1 MGLLLWLQPPPL
13 FGQTWTEGPGVRSQP
28 LKPAGQAAQRLTLLS
43 NSALGIHF
51 TNTLSLPRA
60 MANNN
65 LMNGAGVAAGDF
77 DGDGLCD
84 LYFCNLDGPNA
95 LLRNLGSWHFEDV
108 TERAGVACTNQS
120 STGAAFADL
129 NGDGTLDLLVTS
141 CGGPNTCFFND
152 GHGRFTDVT
161 AAAGFLSKAG
171 STSIALADIDGDG
184 DLDVYIA
191 NYADLSILRSG
202 GALNLRRV
210 NGQLT
215 VIGPYAKRIRVVND
229 KMIELGEPDVLYR
242 NDGKGHFTPASWTD
256 GTFLDDQGH
265 PLTAPPEELGLSA
278 MFHDLNGD
286 SAPDLYVCNDYDG
299 PDRVWINDGK
309 GHFRALPKLAMRNS
323 SQFSMSV
330 DIADFNRDG
339 HYDIFVV
346 DMLSRVHALR
356 MTQMGVLDPPPRL
369 IGRFNDRP
377 QIRRNTLF
385 QNRGDHTYAEI
396 ADATGVA
403 ASDWT
408 WCAAFLDVDLD
419 GYEDLLTAN
428 GHAFDIQDIDAMER
442 IQQRGKPSS
451 IEESRSN
458 LLVYPKLLTPNYAF
472 KNLGGKRFEE
482 QGKAWGFDST
492 QVSHGIAV
500 SDLDNDG
507 DLDVVVSCLNSPPLL
522 YRNESTEPRVAIRLK
537 GTGANSAGIGAS
549 IRVTGGP
556 VFQSQEIIAGGRY
569 LSCDQ
574 AMRVFAAGSDKASL
588 TLEVLWRT
596 GRMSRLEGAKPNSL
610 YEFDESGS
618 IAAPPPKPKQTS
630 EPFFSDVSQNL
641 DHRHF
646 EEAFNDFERQP
657 LLPKRLSQTG
667 PGITWFDFDQD
678 GHEDLIIPS
687 GKGGQLC
694 GFRNLGRGRF
704 DFNDAPPF
712 SNEAS
717 ADQTTALGWATSE
730 GNTYL
735 AVGRSQYEGGN
746 LQSPSALLYHFVGG
760 KLKDSGRLPGIP
772 SSTGPMVM
780 ADFDGDGD
788 LDLFVGGRV
797 IPGRY
802 PAPAS
807 SRIFLNHQG
816 NFGVDTNAAVF
827 QSVGLVSGAV
837 SSDLDNDGVPELIL
851 ACEWGAIRVFSHR
864 KGGWH
869 EVTEALGIAPFKGW
883 WNGVTTADVDGD
895 GRMDIVASNWGL
907 NSSYNETPQ
916 KPVQLYYGDFTGDG
930 STSLLETETDP
941 VTQALMPRRDLI
953 VMGAVWPQ
961 LRSVFNSHQAY
972 STASVTAFPGFQ
984 SAESNRVSASHFSS
998 TVFLNRGD
1006 RFIPKP
1012 LPEEAQWAPAFGISA
1027 ADFDGDGNED
1037 LFLGQNFF
1045 GTAPDVPRLDAGR
1058 GLWLRGD
1065 GAGGFIPM
1073 SGTESG
1079 ILIYGEQR
1087 GAALC
1092 DFDEDGRWDLAV
1104 GQNGAQ
1110 TRLFHNL
1117 KGKPGLRVRLI
1128 GPNGNRNGI
1137 GSQLQ
1142 LRSPKGNGP
1151 TREIHV
1157 GSGYLSQDSCVQ
1169 IMTYPTIPSHI
1180 WVRWPG
1186 GKTTESAL
1194 PVNATSIRVDTDG
1207 NVTPQPSDLKQP

>member
-1 MGLLLWLQPPPL
+1 MGLLLWLHSLPL
-13 FGQTWTEGPGVRSQP
+13 SGQSWTEGGGYRFRSLNP
-28 LKPAGQAAQRLTLLS
+28 SLTAPQRLSLLS
-43 NSALGIHF
+43 NPALGIQF

-84 LYFCNLDGPNA
+84 LYFCNLEGRNA
-95 LLRNLGSWHFEDV
+95 LYKNLGNWRFEDV
-108 TERAGVACTNQS
+108 TDRAGVACTNQS

-152 GHGRFTDVT
+152 GKGHFTDVT

-184 DLDVYIA
+184 DLDVYIV

-229 KMIELGEPDVLYR
+229 NKMIELGEPDVLYL

-256 GTFLDDQGH
+256 GTFLDDEGR

-286 SAPDLYVCNDYDG
+286 GAPDLYVCNDYDG

-309 GHFRALPKLAMRNS
+309 GHFRALPRLAMRTS

-339 HYDIFVV
+339 LYDIFVV

-369 IGRFNDRP
+369 IGRFDDRP

-396 ADATGVA
+396 ANAAGVA

-442 IQQRGKPSS
+442 IQQRGKPSG

-458 LLVYPKLLTPNYAF
+458 LLLYPKLLTPNYAF

-482 QGKAWGFDST
+482 QGKAWGYDST
-492 QVSHGIAV
+492 QVSHGIALA
-500 SDLDNDG
+500 DLDNDG
-507 DLDVVVSCLNSPPLL
+507 DLDVVVSCLNAPPLL
-522 YRNESTEPRVAIRLK
+522 YRNGSTEPRVAIRLK
-537 GTGANSAGIGAS
+537 GSGGNTAGIGAS
-549 IRVTGGP
+549 VRVTGGP

-569 LSCDQ
+569 LSGDQ
-574 AMRVFAAGSDKASL
+574 AMRVFAAGGDKASL
-588 TLEVLWRT
+588 TIEVLWRN
-596 GRMSRLEGAKPNSL
+596 GRMSRLEGAKPNRL

-618 IAAPPPKPKQTS
+618 TAAPEPKPKQAA
-630 EPFFSDVSQNL
+630 EPLFTDVSQKL
-641 DHRHF
+641 DHGHH

-657 LLPKRLSQTG
+657 LLPRRLSQTG

-687 GKGGQLC
+687 GKGGQLA

-704 DFNDAPPF
+704 VFNDAPPF

-730 GNTYL
+730 GNTFL

-746 LQSPSALLYHFVGG
+746 LQSPSALLYHFVSG
-760 KLKDSGRLPGIP
+760 KSKDTGRIPGIP
-772 SSTGPMVM
+772 SSTGPMVL

-807 SRIFLNHQG
+807 SRIFLNDQG
-816 NFGVDTNAAVF
+816 RFGMDTNATVF

-837 SSDLDNDGVPELIL
+837 SSDLDNDGAPELIL
-851 ACEWGAIRVFSHR
+851 ACEWGPIRVFSHR
-864 KGGWH
+864 KDGWH
-869 EVTEALGIAPFKGW
+869 EVTDALGLAPFKGW
-883 WNGVTTADVDGD
+883 WNGVTTTDVDGD

-907 NSSYNETPQ
+907 NSSYSETPQ
-916 KPVQLYYGDFTGDG
+916 PPVQLYYGDFTGDG
-930 STSLLETETDP
+930 STSILETEMDP
-941 VTQALMPRRDLI
+941 VTHALLPRRDLI
-953 VMGAVWPQ
+953 ILGAVWPQ
-961 LRSVFNSHQAY
+961 LRSVYTSHEAF
-972 STASVTAFPGFQ
+972 STASVTTFPGFQ
-984 SAESNRVSASHFSS
+984 SAETNRVSASYFHS

-1006 RFIPKP
+1006 RFISKP
-1012 LPEEAQWAPAFGISA
+1012 LPDEAQWAPAFGITA
-1027 ADFDGDGNED
+1027 GDLDGDGIED
-1037 LFLGQNFF
+1037 LFLSQNFF
-1045 GTAPDVPRLDAGR
+1045 DTAPDIPRLDAGR

-1065 GAGGFIPM
+1065 GKGGFTPM

-1104 GQNGAQ
+1104 AQNGSQ
-1110 TRLFHNL
+1110 TRLFQNS
-1117 KGKPGLRVRLI
+1117 KAKPGLRVRLI
-1128 GPNGNRNGI
+1128 GPEGNRNAI

-1142 LRSPKGNGP
+1142 LRSPQGNGP
-1151 TREIHV
+1151 TREIHT

-1169 IMTYPTIPSHI
+1169 IMTSPTPPSQI

-1186 GKTTESAL
+1186 GKEIIQDIPAGAKELRLSFSPSAGAG
-1194 PVNATSIRVDTDG
+1194 AT
-1207 NVTPQPSDLKQP
+1207 P